1 MVITVLFKDQIDFVL
16 QHIKKNKL
24 RVFMTVLAATMG
36 CAFLIVL
43 ASIGFGLQASMEE
56 EILSNESVTKI
67 EVMGGDAQ
75 FTAEEVAEIESVE
88 NVQTVLKTTTMD
100 AEAKSFFEDRETISG
115 VRLTNFS
122 DYAAIAK
129 PLVEGTY
136 PKNENEIVVGY
147 HFGQTLLN
155 EADRKLIEEKSK
167 AAEAEGTY
175 YNGEEEGYK
184 SSLIGKEIELAIS
197 SHDNPDKLSERMT
210 YTIVGV
216 MPRPGYQ
223 WVIEN
228 RIYMMD
234 EQRTA
239 LENSFKQ
246 VMVDDSASDFQL
258 FNERYDIYAKSL
270 EYVKPILEDLRGKGY
285 GVYSVTEQLDELNI
299 FFLVLKVG
307 LIFVGTI
314 AVLIASIGI
323 FNTMTMAVTERT
335 REIGVLKAIGAS
347 PKLIQRLFLMESTFI
362 GVIGTVLAI
371 AISYLVS
378 FASNLLLPIVLEA
391 ATGEANFS
399 NIQFS
404 AIPWQLVVIAA
415 TISIGVAMISGL
427 RPARKATKIEVMQ
440 ALRQEL

>member
-1 MVITVLFKDQIDFVL
+1 MLFKDQVNFVM

-43 ASIGFGLQASMEE
+43 ASIGFGLQDSIED
-56 EILSNESVTKI
+56 EILSSETVTQI
-67 EVMGGDAQ
+67 EVLGSQAL
-75 FTAEEVAEIESVE
+75 FTAEEVADIQAVE
-88 NVQTVLKTTTMD
+88 NVQTVLKTTSVD
-100 AEAKSFFEDRETISG
+100 ANVEGYMGDRDTFTSL
-115 VRLTNFS
+115 RLVDFT
-122 DYAAIAK
+122 DYASIAK
-129 PLVEGTY
+129 PLSEGKY
-136 PKNENEIVVGY
+136 PENEKEIIVGY

-175 YNGEEEGYK
+175 YDGDEEGYK
-184 SSLIGKEIELAIS
+184 ESLIGKEIEIALS
-197 SHDNPDKLSERMT
+197 THEQPDVLSERMT

-216 MPRPGYQ
+216 MPKPAYE
-223 WVIEN
+223 WAVEN

-234 EQRTA
+234 EQREVV
-239 LENSFKQ
+239 ENTYNQ
-246 VMVDDSASDFQL
+246 VVTEEGASDFQL
-258 FNERYDIYAKSL
+258 FSERFDIYAESL
-270 EYVKPILEDLRGKGY
+270 EYVKPILEELREKGY
-285 GVYSVTEQLDELNI
+285 GVYSVTEQLDELNV
-299 FFLVLKVG
+299 FFLVLKAG
-307 LIFVGTI
+307 LVFVGTI

-371 AISYLVS
+371 AISYVIS
-378 FASNLLLPIVLEA
+378 FASNALLPLILKA
-391 ATGEANFS
+391 ATGEDGFN
-399 NIQFS
+399 NVQFS

-415 TISIGVAMISGL
+415 AISIGVAMISGL

>member
-1 MVITVLFKDQIDFVL
+1 MLFKDQVDFVM

-56 EILSNESVTKI
+56 EILSSESVTKI
-67 EVMGGDAQ
+67 EVMGGEAQ
-75 FTAEEVAEIESVE
+75 FSEEEVAEIEAVE
-88 NVQTVLKTTTMD
+88 NVQTVLKTTTID
-100 AEAKSFFEDRETISG
+100 AEVKSFFEDRDTISG
-115 VRLTNFS
+115 LRLTNFT
-122 DYAAIAK
+122 DYASIAK
-129 PLVEGTY
+129 PLAEGTY

-155 EADRKLIEEKSK
+155 EADRKLIEEKEK
-167 AAEAEGTY
+167 AAKTEGTY

-184 SSLIGKEIELAIS
+184 SSLIGKEIEIAIRS
-197 SHDNPDKLSERMT
+197 YDDPNKLSDRMT

-216 MPRPGYQ
+216 MPKPAYE
-223 WVIEN
+223 WAIEN

-234 EQRTA
+234 EQRA
-239 LENSFKQ
+239 VLENSFKQ
-246 VMVDDSASDFQL
+246 VIDENPADYQL
-258 FNERYDIYAKSL
+258 FFERYDIYAKSL

-285 GVYSVTEQLDELNI
+285 GVYSVTEQLEDLNV
-299 FFLVLKVG
+299 FFLVLKAG
-307 LIFVGTI
+307 LVFVGTI

-362 GVIGTVLAI
+362 GVIGTVIAI

-391 ATGEANFS
+391 ATGEENFG

>member
-1 MVITVLFKDQIDFVL
+1 MLFKDQVNFVM

-43 ASIGFGLQASMEE
+43 ASIGFGLQDSIED
-56 EILSNESVTKI
+56 EILSSETVTQI
-67 EVMGGDAQ
+67 EVLGSQAL
-75 FTAEEVAEIESVE
+75 FTAEEVADIQAVE
-88 NVQTVLKTTTMD
+88 NVQTVLKTTSVD
-100 AEAKSFFEDRETISG
+100 ANVEGYMGDRDTFTSL
-115 VRLTNFS
+115 RLVNFN
-122 DYAAIAK
+122 DYASIAK
-129 PLVEGTY
+129 PLSEGKY
-136 PKNENEIVVGY
+136 PENEKEVIVGY

-175 YNGEEEGYK
+175 YDGEEEGYK
-184 SSLIGKEIELAIS
+184 ESLIGKEIEIALGT
-197 SHDNPDKLSERMT
+197 HEQPDVLSERMT

-216 MPRPGYQ
+216 MPEPAYE
-223 WVIEN
+223 WAVEN

-234 EQRTA
+234 EQREVV
-239 LENSFKQ
+239 ENTYNQ
-246 VMVDDSASDFQL
+246 VVTEEGASDFQL
-258 FNERYDIYAKSL
+258 FSERFDIYAESL
-270 EYVKPILEDLRGKGY
+270 EYVKPILEELREKGY
-285 GVYSVTEQLDELNI
+285 GVYSVTEQLDELNV
-299 FFLVLKVG
+299 FFLVLKAG
-307 LIFVGTI
+307 LVFVGTI

-371 AISYLVS
+371 AISYVIS
-378 FASNLLLPIVLEA
+378 FASNALLPLILKA
-391 ATGEANFS
+391 ATGEDGFN
-399 NIQFS
+399 NVQFS

-415 TISIGVAMISGL
+415 AISIGVAMISGL